1 VTIVAKIHARPGRID
16 WETLQRE
23 ETDQIDS
30 IPCDPELGVMFELR
44 LTRPP
49 SLEGRRAVLVI
60 PPEHLGGVLKAVK
73 AAMIAQRSKAM
84 TP

>member
-1 VTIVAKIHARPGRID
+1 MTIVAKVHTRPGRID
-16 WETLQRE
+16 WSTLERE
-23 ETDQIDS
+23 ETNEVDS

-60 PPEHLGGVLKAVK
+60 PPEQLGGVLKAVK
-73 AAMIAQRSKAM
+73 AAMIAQRNKAM
-84 TP
+84 T